1 MSGDGTFRA
10 LAARIRELSPPAG
23 ASGPADRTAG
33 GNKGGVVCADGLWGS
48 FAPVLAGALAI
59 QLGRPLL
66 YVTAHLDPADEV
78 RDDLELFCGRTP
90 ELFSAFEA
98 APGEGA
104 ASDEIHAERI
114 RLCAKLR
121 QSASLSRLQA
131 APTRQD
137 GEDSSRLQ
145 AENPRRRAAPTKT
158 GVGGVSDPD
167 DDVGTLRARSETAPT
182 ERRPFFIVA
191 PIQALMQCV
200 PTPEAM
206 AAHLLTLSVN
216 QEQEPQELARWLVEH
231 GYARLD
237 QVESPGD
244 FALRGDILDIFPPA
258 ETDPYR
264 IDFFGSQIES
274 IRRFDVSTQRSDQEF
289 DTIQVAAV
297 SLSLGKRC
305 QDDFSPAAQ
314 GPARRKIAENH
325 PDTFFS
331 NRRFAEGSITSFLSY
346 LPPDT
351 IIAFDEPIEIQEI
364 GKTFWNRLN
373 GPPGMMPVH
382 RVFQRAGGFTQLH
395 LNRLA
400 GGGIENRFNFGVQ
413 SLARFETKSSE
424 AIGEL
429 ARLAGERD
437 VLLYCD
443 NEPER
448 ERFVELW
455 KNTVGDLPSRLELP
469 VGLMHHGFD
478 WPDGRLAVVGHHEV
492 FHRYTQ
498 RRRIRKW
505 HAARPVESWLD
516 LNPGDF
522 VVHVVHGIARFQGM
536 RTMRKG
542 DSEKQEEYLTLE
554 FAEAARLHVPVSQ
567 IDLVQKYIGAG
578 TAAPPLSKLGGTRWT
593 KTKERVEES
602 IGDLAA
608 DLLHIQA
615 ARSSQPGIAYPTDT
629 LWQREFEGS
638 FIYTETEDQLAS
650 LADIKQDM
658 SRPQPMDRLLCG
670 DVGYGK
676 TELAIRAAFKAVEY
690 GKQVAVLVP
699 TTVLAEQHERTFQ
712 ERLADYPFA
721 IESLS
726 RFKTKKAQSET
737 IDRARKGQV
746 DVLIGTHRLLSKDVA
761 FKDLGLLII
770 DEEQRFGVEHKERLK
785 RFRETMD
792 VLTMTATPIP
802 RTLHMSLLG
811 IRDISSL
818 ATPPMDRRSIV
829 TQVVNWSDQLIR
841 DAILRELNRDG
852 QVFFVHNFVH
862 DIQSFADTVKRIV
875 PEARV
880 IVGHGQMHEHALER
894 VMLQFVRHEADVLVC
909 TTIIESGLDIPNCNT
924 ILIDRAERFGLSELH
939 QLRGRVG
946 RYKHRAYCYLLLS
959 PDRAITPNAARRL
972 KAIEEYSDLGAGFRI
987 AMRDLEIRG
996 AGNILGPEQ
1005 SGHIAAVGYELYCQ
1019 LLDQA
1024 VRRLKNEPAE
1034 EFRPVHL
1041 ELDIPAF
1048 IPRNYIE
1055 SDRQRMEIY
1064 RRVVRSRSLSELEQ
1078 LDQDVRDAFGPYPQA
1093 VADLLALA
1101 EIRILAQPFR
1111 IRAINKQPPDL
1122 IFSVEE
1128 LALVEPVF
1136 ADSPGSARMAD
1147 AHTIHL
1153 RLTQAYFEPATL
1165 LAVLRRL
1172 LQQQRAKLKMPAS

>member
-1 MSGDGTFRA
+1 M
-10 LAARIRELSPPAG
+10 ARIRELSPPANQAGQVGRSSGREGG
-23 ASGPADRTAG
+23 AVS
-33 GNKGGVVCADGLWGS
+33 ADGLWGS
-48 FAPVLAGALAI
+48 FAPILAGTTAI
-59 QLGRPLL
+59 TLNRPLL

-90 ELFSAFEA
+90 ELLSAFEG
-98 APGEGA
+98 APGQGA

-114 RLCAKLR
+114 RLCARLR
-121 QSASLSRLQA
+121 QSGL
-131 APTRQD
+131 TR
-137 GEDSSRLQ
+137 
-145 AENPRRRAAPTKT
+145 TT
-158 GVGGVSDPD
+158 VGGVSDPD
-167 DDVGTLRARSETAPT
+167 TRVRAKRSRSETAPT
-182 ERRPFFIVA
+182 ETLDRSLMIVA
-191 PIQALMQCV
+191 PIQALMQSV
-200 PTPEAM
+200 PSPQAL
-206 AAHLLTLSVN
+206 AAQLLTLSTN
-216 QEQEPQELARWLVEH
+216 QQHEPQQIARWLVDH
-231 GYARLD
+231 GYSRLD

-244 FALRGDILDIFPPA
+244 FALRGDILDIYPPA
-258 ETDPYR
+258 EADPYR
-264 IDFFGSQIES
+264 IDFFGNQIES
-274 IRRFDVSTQRSDQEF
+274 IRRFDVSTQRSDADF

-297 SLSLGKRC
+297 SLSLEKRC
-305 QDDFSPAAQ
+305 QDDFPRDDRGKVS
-314 GPARRKIAENH
+314 RKNH

-331 NRRFAEGSITSFLSY
+331 EDSITSFLSY

-382 RVFQRAGGFTQLH
+382 RLFQRAGGFSQLH
-395 LNRLA
+395 LYRLA
-400 GGGIENRFNFGVQ
+400 GGDVENRFNFHVQ
-413 SLARFETKSSE
+413 SLARFETKSAE
-424 AIGEL
+424 ALTEL
-429 ARLAGERD
+429 ARLSAERD

-448 ERFVELW
+448 ERFTELW
-455 KNTVGDLPSRLELP
+455 KSTVGDLPPRLELP
-469 VGLMHHGFD
+469 IGLMHHGFD
-478 WPDGRLAVVGHHEV
+478 WPDGRLAIVGHHEV

-516 LNPGDF
+516 LNPGDY
-522 VVHVVHGIARFQGM
+522 VVHVVHGIARFHGM

-542 DSEKQEEYLTLE
+542 DSDKQEEYLTLE
-554 FAEAARLHVPVSQ
+554 FAEGARLHVPVSQ
-567 IDLVQKYIGAG
+567 IDLVQKYIGIGA
-578 TAAPPLSKLGGTRWT
+578 TAPPLSKLGGTRWA

-602 IGDLAA
+602 VGDLAA
-608 DLLHIQA
+608 DLLRIQA
-615 ARSSQPGIAYPTDT
+615 ARASQPGIAYPADT
-629 LWQREFEGS
+629 TWQREFEGS
-638 FIYTETEDQLAS
+638 FIYTETEDQLSS
-650 LADIKQDM
+650 LADIKKDM
-658 SRPQPMDRLLCG
+658 CRPQPMDRLLCG

-676 TELAIRAAFKAVEY
+676 TELAVRAAFKAVEY

-699 TTVLAEQHERTFQ
+699 TTVLAEQHERTFR
-712 ERLADYPFA
+712 ERLADFPFVV
-721 IESLS
+721 ESLS
-726 RFKTKKAQSET
+726 RFKTRKAQTQT
-737 IDRARKGQV
+737 IELARKGQV
-746 DVLIGTHRLLSKDVA
+746 DILIGTHRLLSKDVG
-761 FKDLGLLII
+761 FKDLGLLIV

-841 DAILRELNRDG
+841 DAIVRELNRDG

-862 DIQSFADTVKRIV
+862 DIQSFADNVKRIV
-875 PEARV
+875 PEARI
-880 IVGHGQMHEHALER
+880 IVGHGQMHEHELED
-894 VMLQFVRHEADVLVC
+894 VMLQFIRQEADVLVC

-959 PDRAITPNAARRL
+959 PDKAITPNAARRL

-1019 LLDQA
+1019 LLDMA
-1024 VRRLKNEPAE
+1024 VRRLKNEPADV
-1034 EFRPVHL
+1034 FRPVHL

-1048 IPRNYIE
+1048 IPRGYIE
-1055 SDRQRMEIY
+1055 SERQRMEIY
-1064 RRVVRSRSLSELEQ
+1064 RRVVQCRSLTELNQLEQ
-1078 LDQDVRDAFGPYPQA
+1078 DIKDAFGPYPQP
-1093 VADLLALA
+1093 VADLLTLA
-1101 EIRILAQPFR
+1101 EIRILAQPHK
-1111 IRAINKQPPDL
+1111 IKAINQQPPDL
-1122 IFSVEE
+1122 IFTVEE
-1128 LALVEPVF
+1128 LSAIEPIF
-1136 ADSPGSARMAD
+1136 TNSPGSARMAD

-1153 RLTQAYFEPATL
+1153 RLTPAYFEPPTL

-1172 LQQQRAKLKMPAS
+1172 LQQQQPASTMSHP

>member
-10 LAARIRELSPPAG
+10 LLARIRDLSPP
-23 ASGPADRTAG
+23 SRPTAEQ
-33 GNKGGVVCADGLWGS
+33 GVVVADGLWGS
-48 FAPVLAGALAI
+48 FAPILAGAVAI

-66 YVTAHLDPADEV
+66 YVTAHLDPADEI
-78 RDDLELFCGRTP
+78 RDDLELFCGQTP

-114 RLCAKLR
+114 RLCARLR
-121 QSASLSRLQA
+121 QSASLSRLPA
-131 APTRQD
+131 APAEKGAGSPSRMQPAPAGD
-137 GEDSSRLQ
+137 APSSS
-145 AENPRRRAAPTKT
+145 P
-158 GVGGVSDPD
+158 
-167 DDVGTLRARSETAPT
+167 
-182 ERRPFFIVA
+182 FIVA
-191 PIQALMQCV
+191 PVQALMQSV
-200 PTPEAM
+200 PTPQAM
-206 AAHLLTLSVN
+206 ASQLLTLSVN
-216 QEQEPQELARWLVEH
+216 QEHEPQEIAGWLVEH
-231 GYARLD
+231 GYTRLD

-244 FALRGDILDIFPPA
+244 FALRGDILDVYPPA
-258 ETDPYR
+258 ESDPYR
-264 IDFFGSQIES
+264 VDFFGSQIES
-274 IRRFDVSTQRSDQEF
+274 IRRFDVTTQRSDTEF
-289 DTIQVAAV
+289 GAVQIAAV
-297 SLSLGKRC
+297 SLSIGK
-305 QDDFSPAAQ
+305 QA
-314 GPARRKIAENH
+314 GAR
-325 PDTFFS
+325 S
-331 NRRFAEGSITSFLSY
+331 RFVSDGMTSFLSY

-382 RVFQRAGGFTQLH
+382 RVFQRAGGFSQLH
-395 LNRLA
+395 LYRLA
-400 GGGIENRFNFGVQ
+400 GGDMPDRFNFGVQ
-413 SLARFETKSSE
+413 SLARFETRSAE
-424 AIGEL
+424 ALAEL
-429 ARLAGERD
+429 AHLASERD

-443 NEPER
+443 NPPER
-448 ERFVELW
+448 ERFADLW
-455 KNTVGDLPSRLELP
+455 KNTVGDLPETLHLP
-469 VGLMHHGFD
+469 IGLMHHGFD
-478 WPDGRLAVVGHHEV
+478 WPQGRLAIVGHHEV

-516 LNPGDF
+516 FNAGDF
-522 VVHVVHGIARFQGM
+522 VVHVLHGIARFHGM

-542 DSEKQEEYLTLE
+542 DSDKQEEYLTLE
-554 FAEAARLHVPVSQ
+554 FAEGARLHVPVSQ

-578 TAAPPLSKLGGTRWT
+578 AAPPLLSKLGGTRWA

-602 IGDLAA
+602 VSDLAA
-608 DLLHIQA
+608 DLLRIQA
-615 ARSSQPGIAYPTDT
+615 LRSSQPGIAYPAET

-650 LADIKQDM
+650 LADIKKDM

-699 TTVLAEQHERTFQ
+699 TTILAEQHERTFR
-712 ERLADYPFA
+712 ERLADYPFT

-726 RFKTKKAQSET
+726 RFKTRKAQNET
-737 IDRARKGQV
+737 ISRARKGQV
-746 DVLIGTHRLLSKDVA
+746 DILIGTHRLLSKDVG

-829 TQVVNWSDQLIR
+829 TQVVNWSEQLIR
-841 DAILRELNRDG
+841 EVILREMNRDG

-862 DIQSFADTVKRIV
+862 DIESFADKVRQIV

-880 IVGHGQMHEHALER
+880 IVGHGQMHEHALEK
-894 VMLQFVRHEADVLVC
+894 VMLKFVRHEADVLVC

-924 ILIDRAERFGLSELH
+924 ILIDRADRFGLSELH

-959 PDRAITPNAARRL
+959 ADKALTPNAARRL

-1019 LLDQA
+1019 LLDLA
-1024 VRRLKNEPAE
+1024 VRRLKNEPADE
-1034 EFRPVHL
+1034 YRPVHL

-1048 IPRNYIE
+1048 IPKNYIE
-1055 SDRQRMEIY
+1055 SERQRMEIY
-1064 RRVVRSRSLSELEQ
+1064 RRVVRCRSQGELEQ
-1078 LDQDVRDAFGPYPQA
+1078 LDKDIKDAFGPYPQP
-1093 VADLLALA
+1093 VTDLLTLA
-1101 EIRILAQPFR
+1101 EIRILAQPYR
-1111 IRAINKQPPDL
+1111 IRAINQQPPDL
-1122 IFSVEE
+1122 IFTVEE
-1128 LALVEPVF
+1128 LALVEPLF
-1136 ADSPGSARMAD
+1136 ANSPGSARMAD

-1153 RLTQAYFEPATL
+1153 RLTPAYFEPPTL

-1172 LQQQRAKLKMPAS
+1172 LQQRKVKSTMPHHE

>member
-1 MSGDGTFRA
+1 VVNVVDRISGDGTFRA
-10 LAARIRELSPPAG
+10 LVARIRELSPPAV
-23 ASGPADRTAG
+23 PAGDRKRLPG
-33 GNKGGVVCADGLWGS
+33 GVQGGVVSADGLWGS
-48 FAPVLAGALAI
+48 FAPILAGALAI
-59 QLGRPLL
+59 ELNRPLL
-66 YVTAHLDPADEV
+66 YVTAHLDPADEI
-78 RDDLELFCGRTP
+78 RDDLELFCNRTP
-90 ELFSAFEA
+90 ELLSAFEA
-98 APGEGA
+98 APGRGA

-114 RLCAKLR
+114 RLCA
-121 QSASLSRLQA
+121 RLQA
-131 APTRQD
+131 AAQGDQKP
-137 GEDSSRLQ
+137 
-145 AENPRRRAAPTKT
+145 PP
-158 GVGGVSDPD
+158 
-167 DDVGTLRARSETAPT
+167 
-182 ERRPFFIVA
+182 FIVA

-200 PTPEAM
+200 PSPQALATQ
-206 AAHLLTLSVN
+206 LLALSMG
-216 QEQEPQELARWLVEH
+216 QEHDLQRIARWLIDH
-231 GYARLD
+231 GYVRLD

-264 IDFFGSQIES
+264 VDFFGNQVES
-274 IRRFDVSTQRSDQEF
+274 IRRFDVSTQRSDTEF
-289 DTIQVAAV
+289 DTVQIAAV
-297 SLSLGKRC
+297 STKRC
-305 QDDFSPAAQ
+305 QDDFSRTTAKGSQDDSSRTVQSPRPGREA
-314 GPARRKIAENH
+314 GKNH

-331 NRRFAEGSITSFLSY
+331 EDSITSFLSY
-346 LPPDT
+346 LPAEA
-351 IIAFDEPIEIQEI
+351 IVAFDEPVEIQEI
-364 GKTFWNRLN
+364 GKTFWSRLN

-382 RVFQRAGGFTQLH
+382 RVFQRAGAFSQLH
-395 LNRLA
+395 LHRLA
-400 GGGIENRFNFGVQ
+400 GGDVENRFNFHVQ
-413 SLARFETKSSE
+413 SLARFETKATE
-424 AIGEL
+424 ALGEL
-429 ARLAGERD
+429 ARLAAERD

-443 NEPER
+443 NDPER
-448 ERFVELW
+448 ERFTELW
-455 KNTVGDLPSRLELP
+455 QNTIGDLLPRLSLP

-478 WPDGRLAVVGHHEV
+478 WPDGGLAVVGHHEV

-498 RRRIRKW
+498 RRRMRRW

-516 LNPGDF
+516 LNTGDY
-522 VVHVVHGIARFQGM
+522 VVHVVHGIARFHGM

-554 FAEAARLHVPVSQ
+554 FADSARLHVPVNQ
-567 IDLVQKYIGAG
+567 IDLVQKYIGIGA
-578 TAAPPLSKLGGTRWT
+578 TPPPLSKLGGTRWT

-602 IGDLAA
+602 VGDLAA

-615 ARSSQPGIAYPTDT
+615 ARASQPGIAYPADT
-629 LWQREFEGS
+629 VWQREFEGS
-638 FIYTETEDQLAS
+638 FIYTETEDQLSS
-650 LADIKQDM
+650 LSDIKKDM
-658 SRPQPMDRLLCG
+658 CRPQPMDRLLCG

-699 TTVLAEQHERTFQ
+699 TTVLAEQHERTFC
-712 ERLADYPFA
+712 ERLADYPFEV
-721 IESLS
+721 ESLS
-726 RFKTKKAQSET
+726 RFKTKKDQAQT

-746 DVLIGTHRLLSKDVA
+746 DILIGTHRLLSKDVG
-761 FKDLGLLII
+761 FKDLGLLIV

-829 TQVVNWSDQLIR
+829 TQVVNWSEQLIR

-862 DIQSFADTVKRIV
+862 DIQAMADTVKRIV

-880 IVGHGQMHEHALER
+880 IIGHGQMREHELER
-894 VMLQFVRHEADVLVC
+894 VMLRFVRHEADVLVC

-924 ILIDRAERFGLSELH
+924 ILIDRADRFGLSELH

-959 PDRAITPNAARRL
+959 PDKAITPNAARRL

-1019 LLDQA
+1019 LLDMA
-1024 VRRLKNEPAE
+1024 VRRLKNEPADT
-1034 EFRPVHL
+1034 FRPVHL
-1041 ELDIPAF
+1041 ELDVPAF

-1055 SDRQRMEIY
+1055 SERQRMEIY
-1064 RRVVRSRSLSELEQ
+1064 RRVVRCRSLADLEQ
-1078 LDQDVRDAFGPYPQA
+1078 LDRDIKDAFGPYPQA
-1093 VADLLALA
+1093 VDDLLALA

-1111 IRAINKQPPDL
+1111 IKAINQQPPDL
-1122 IFSVEE
+1122 IFTVEE
-1128 LALVEPVF
+1128 LALVEPIF

-1153 RLTQAYFEPATL
+1153 RLTPAYFETATL

-1172 LQQQRAKLKMPAS
+1172 LQQRIAKSTMQHQ

>member
-1 MSGDGTFRA
+1 MVNVVDRISGDGTFRA
-10 LAARIRELSPPAG
+10 LVARIRELSPLAAG
-23 ASGPADRTAG
+23 SGDETHSPSGAQ
-33 GNKGGVVCADGLWGS
+33 GGVVSVDGLWGS
-48 FAPVLAGALAI
+48 FAPVLAGAAALE
-59 QLGRPLL
+59 LKCPLL
-66 YVTAHLDPADEV
+66 YVTAHLDPADEI
-78 RDDLELFCGRTP
+78 RDDLELCCGRTP
-90 ELFSAFEA
+90 ELLSAFEA
-98 APGEGA
+98 APGQGA
-104 ASDEIHAERI
+104 ASDEIYAERI
-114 RLCAKLR
+114 RLCAQLQR
-121 QSASLSRLQA
+121 ASQGDQEPPS
-131 APTRQD
+131 
-137 GEDSSRLQ
+137 
-145 AENPRRRAAPTKT
+145 
-158 GVGGVSDPD
+158 
-167 DDVGTLRARSETAPT
+167 
-182 ERRPFFIVA
+182 FIVA

-200 PTPEAM
+200 PSERAL
-206 AAHLLTLSVN
+206 AGQLLTLCVG
-216 QEQEPQELARWLVEH
+216 QEHDLQRIARWLMDH
-231 GYARLD
+231 GYERLD

-258 ETDPYR
+258 QTDPYR
-264 IDFFGSQIES
+264 IDFYGNQIES
-274 IRRFDVSTQRSDQEF
+274 IRGFDVSTQRSDTEF
-289 DTIQVAAV
+289 ETIQIAAASVRGRQDHSPHKHQTVEARGVV
-297 SLSLGKRC
+297 SQRS
-305 QDDFSPAAQ
+305 
-314 GPARRKIAENH
+314 H
-325 PDTFFS
+325 PEPFFS
-331 NRRFAEGSITSFLSY
+331 EGSATSFLSY
-346 LPPDT
+346 LPPNT
-351 IIAFDEPIEIQEI
+351 IVAFDEPLEIQEI

-373 GPPGMMPVH
+373 GPAGMMPVH
-382 RVFQRAGGFTQLH
+382 RVFQKAGGFLQLH
-395 LNRLA
+395 LHRLA
-400 GGGIENRFNFGVQ
+400 CSDAENRFSFHVQ
-413 SLARFETKSSE
+413 SLVRFETKPTE
-424 AIGEL
+424 ALGEL
-429 ARLAGERD
+429 ARIAAERD

-443 NEPER
+443 NNSER
-448 ERFVELW
+448 ERFTELW
-455 KNTVGDLPSRLELP
+455 RSTIGDLPSRLSLP

-478 WPDGRLAVVGHHEV
+478 WPDGRLTVVGHHEV

-498 RRRIRKW
+498 RRRIRRW

-516 LNPGDF
+516 LNAGDY

-554 FAEAARLHVPVSQ
+554 FADSARLHVPASQ
-567 IDLVQKYIGAG
+567 IDLVQKYVGIG
-578 TAAPPLSKLGGTRWT
+578 TTPPPLSKLGGTRWA

-602 IGDLAA
+602 VGDLAA
-608 DLLHIQA
+608 DLLRIQA
-615 ARSSQPGIAYPTDT
+615 ARASRPGIAYPGDT
-629 LWQREFEGS
+629 VWQREFEGS
-638 FIYTETEDQLAS
+638 FIYTETEDQLSS
-650 LADIKQDM
+650 LADIKKDM
-658 SRPQPMDRLLCG
+658 CRPQPMDRLLCG

-676 TELAIRAAFKAVEY
+676 TELAVRAAFKAVEY

-699 TTVLAEQHERTFQ
+699 TTVLAEQHERTFR
-712 ERLADYPFA
+712 ERLADYPFV

-726 RFKTKKAQSET
+726 RFKTRKAQSEI
-737 IDRARKGQV
+737 IDRTRKGQI
-746 DVLIGTHRLLSKDVA
+746 DILIGTHRLLSKDVG

-841 DAILRELNRDG
+841 DAVLRELNREG

-862 DIQSFADTVKRIV
+862 DIRSFAERVSRIV

-880 IVGHGQMHEHALER
+880 IVGHGQMPERELER
-894 VMLQFVRHEADVLVC
+894 VMLQFVRHQADVLVC

-924 ILIDRAERFGLSELH
+924 ILIDRADRFGLSELH

-959 PDRAITPNAARRL
+959 PDRTITPNAARRL

-1019 LLDQA
+1019 LLDMA
-1024 VRRLKNEPAE
+1024 VRRLRNEPADV
-1034 EFRPVHL
+1034 FRPVHL
-1041 ELDIPAF
+1041 ELDVPAF

-1064 RRVVRSRSLSELEQ
+1064 RRVVRCRSLADLGQ
-1078 LDQDVRDAFGPYPQA
+1078 LDKDIRDAFGPYPQA

-1111 IRAINKQPPDL
+1111 IKAINRQPPDL
-1122 IFSVEE
+1122 IFTVEE
-1128 LALVEPVF
+1128 LALVEPIF
-1136 ADSPGSARMAD
+1136 ADGPGSARMAD
-1147 AHTIHL
+1147 AHTVHL
-1153 RLTQAYFEPATL
+1153 RLAPAYFETATL

-1172 LQQQRAKLKMPAS
+1172 LQPQTAVSTMPHR